1 MRRGSVPAAHSMD
14 TTWFA
19 IDADGFVAAF
29 DTGEAGALPNAAAAG
44 PEAGDFDAWPLE
56 LVLVARALA
65 EGTFPD
71 SDDEDLPLPKYPQDV
86 VLVLAPDPEDAP
98 TTYRDAAGRTYSVH
112 DRLGK
117 AWLVLR
123 DAEPRVVASSR
134 AVEPDRLAKLAKDA
148 GVERVI
154 LADEITY
161 WREDGG
167 GALYRF
173 GNSDYGD
180 PGAYERETAPIDP
193 LDAASLP
200 AELREKVSALRLDVR
215 FADAPTLHL
224 ADLLSDDE
232 CQTWGDT
239 GLRGAP
245 PADEGAGPPA
255 PVAASAPAT
264 GGRRATLVVAAVAL
278 LALIAVF
285 YWLWR

>member
-44 PEAGDFDAWPLE
+44 PEGGDFDAWPLE

-71 SDDEDLPLPKYPQDV
+71 EEDEDLPLPKYPQDV
-86 VLVLAPDPEDAP
+86 VLVLAPDPEEAP

-117 AWLVLR
+117 GWLVLR

-134 AVEPDRLAKLAKDA
+134 AVEPDRLASLAEDA
-148 GVERVI
+148 GVARVI
-154 LADEITY
+154 LADEIAY

-167 GALYRF
+167 GALFRF
-173 GNSDYGD
+173 ANSDYGD
-180 PGAYERETAPIDP
+180 PGAYGRETAPIDP

-215 FADAPTLHL
+215 FADAAALHL

-239 GLRGAP
+239 GLRGEAP
-245 PADEGAGPPA
+245 DEGGADARAPA
-255 PVAASAPAT
+255 ARAPAT
-264 GGRRATLVVAAVAL
+264 GGRNATLAVAAIAL
-278 LALIAVF
+278 LALVAVL